1 MEWRDM
7 KHRVYKQVERYPSK
21 IPVHL
26 EPQNVTLFGDDAL
39 ADVLKV
45 WIDRK
50 SSWIKADPKSNE
62 NSLQETEKDREEKMT

>member
-1 MEWRDM
+1 
-7 KHRVYKQVERYPSK
+7 
-21 IPVHL
+21 
-26 EPQNVTLFGDDAL
+26 VTLFGDDAL